1 MKIYENITKIKSI
14 IQSTGFPEKLI
25 VLSDLL
31 DNIDIFSLQEFLDSL
46 KVSIEKYDVVF
57 QFQNAIDYENGTW
70 PEDMPLKDFIKNIEN
85 INFKGLSG
93 AQLAFNFEVTDTIT
107 GICEISRNYLAIG
120 SKLETYYD
128 LFLWDSSAQ
137 KFIYKGYNCPTIEN
151 MITKFNKWLGQ

>member
-46 KVSIEKYDVVF
+46 KLFIKKYDVVF

>member
-1 MKIYENITKIKSI
+1 MKIYEIITELESV

-46 KVSIEKYDVVF
+46 GVSIEKYDVVF
-57 QFQNAIDYENGTW
+57 QFQNAVDYENWTW

-107 GICEISRNYLAIG
+107 GICEISRNYLRIR
-120 SKLETYYD
+120 SKLETQYY
-128 LFLWDSSAQ
+128 LFLLDSSAQ
-137 KFIYKGYNCPTIEN
+137 KFIYRGYSPTAKN
-151 MITKFNKWLGQ
+151 MIAKFNAWLEK

>member
-1 MKIYENITKIKSI
+1 MKIYKIITEIESV

-46 KVSIEKYDVVF
+46 KASIKKYDVVF
-57 QFQNAIDYENGTW
+57 QFQNAMDYENGTW

-93 AQLAFNFEVTDTIT
+93 AQLAFSFKVTDTIA
-107 GICEISRNYLAIG
+107 GICEISRNYLTIG
-120 SKLETYYD
+120 SKLETHYY
-128 LFLWDSSAQ
+128 LVLWDSSAQ
-137 KFIYKGYNCPTIEN
+137 KFIYKGHSCQTIEN
-151 MITKFNKWLGQ
+151 MITKFNEWLEK

>member
-1 MKIYENITKIKSI
+1 MKILSFKYNGITKIESV

-46 KVSIEKYDVVF
+46 KASIKKYEVVF

-93 AQLAFNFEVTDTIT
+93 AQLAFSFKVTDTIA
-107 GICEISRNYLAIG
+107 GISEIARNYLTIG
-120 SKLETYYD
+120 SQLETHYY
-128 LFLWDSSAQ
+128 LFL
-137 KFIYKGYNCPTIEN
+137 
-151 MITKFNKWLGQ
+151 

>member
-1 MKIYENITKIKSI
+1 MKIYEIITELESV

-46 KVSIEKYDVVF
+46 GVSIEKYDVVF
-57 QFQNAIDYENGTW
+57 QFQNAVDYENWTW

-107 GICEISRNYLAIG
+107 GICEISRNYLRIG
-120 SKLETYYD
+120 SKLETQYY
-128 LFLWDSSAQ
+128 LFLLDSSAQ
-137 KFIYKGYNCPTIEN
+137 KFIYRGYSPTAKN
-151 MITKFNKWLGQ
+151 MIAKFNAWLEK

>member
-1 MKIYENITKIKSI
+1 MKIYEIITKIKSI

-46 KVSIEKYDVVF
+46 KASIEKYDVVF

-107 GICEISRNYLAIG
+107 GICEISRNYLTIG
-120 SKLETYYD
+120 SKLETHYY

-137 KFIYKGYNCPTIEN
+137 KFIYKGHSCLTAKN
-151 MITKFNKWLGQ
+151 MIAKFNEWLEK